1 MNIDWFTY
9 GAQIVNFLILIFLL
23 RKFLYGPVIIA
34 MDKREETIASR
45 LKEAKIKKEEAQQ
58 EAQKYQEERED
69 LQRRKNAFMEEART
83 EAEEHR
89 KELMQ
94 EARREVEAIEK
105 RWKEAISREQTSF
118 LHDLSQRAESQIIAI
133 GRRMLRDLAN
143 VDIEKQAIVV
153 FFERLD
159 ELDEAERDEIR
170 KILSESGSKLLIET
184 RFEIEPDQQQ
194 KIIQALSDQFNVK
207 VQSQFEVSSELGFGI
222 ELRVGGR
229 KIAWSL
235 DSYLGMLEDRITD
248 ALEEALEARIREEVQ
263 PNSTKRMGAVNNKQ
277 NEGEI

>member
-9 GAQIVNFLILIFLL
+9 GAQIINFLILIFLL
-23 RKFLYGPVIIA
+23 RKFLYNPVIEA

-45 LKEAKIKKEEAQQ
+45 LKEAKLKKEDAEQ

-69 LQRRKNAFMEEART
+69 LQRRKNALMEEAKT

-94 EARREVEAIEK
+94 RARKEVETIEK
-105 RWKEAISREQTSF
+105 RWKEAIGREQASF

-143 VDIEKQAIVV
+143 ADIEKQAIVI

-159 ELDEAERDEIR
+159 ELSENESNEIR
-170 KILSESGSKLLIET
+170 QILSESGSKLFIET
-184 RFEIEPDQQQ
+184 RFEIEPDQQE
-194 KIIQALSDQFNVK
+194 KIIQSLTDQFNVK
-207 VQSQFEVSSELGFGI
+207 VQPEFEVSSELGFGI
-222 ELRVGGR
+222 ELKVGGR

-248 ALEEALEARIREEVQ
+248 ALEEALEARIKEDVQ
-263 PNSTKRMGAVNNKQ
+263 KNNTETAGTINSEQ
-277 NEGEI
+277 NGGNL